1 MFCVVRTSGGIERD
15 QAALYYVVMPRQE
28 GSMLVV
34 RPRPGPPPGPVT
46 IPGVTRTSVGMPEM
60 LLISTNEL
68 LDLPA
73 LA

>member
-1 MFCVVRTSGGIERD
+1 
-15 QAALYYVVMPRQE
+15 
-28 GSMLVV
+28 MLVV

-68 LDLPA
+68 LDVPA